1 MRDSKDKVLKIVSE
15 LIGLFFSLHIYN
27 HQIDVVYEEEHTVVT
42 IRGSYVELD
51 LHKLER
57 FEELVQVSRQ
67 DDLEEYYWN
76 LAGNSHYPEFI
87 LLGTMVDSAT
97 VERENHVLTVQ
108 VVRNHW

>member
-15 LIGLFFSLHIYN
+15 LIGLFFSLRIYN
-27 HQIDVVYEEEHTVVT
+27 PQVDVDYEEAHTVVT
-42 IRGSYVELD
+42 IRGTYEELD
-51 LHKLER
+51 HNKLER

-67 DDLEEYYWN
+67 DELDEYYWN

-97 VERENHVLTVQ
+97 IEKENHVLTVQ
-108 VVRNHW
+108 VVRNHV